1 MCVREDLVSQAAAH
15 YQLHIGVHPL
25 LRKRVSLVS
34 HAALIRRSPDK
45 EGYGTG
51 VLRWRANRHQS
62 AHSNGEQR
70 RQQND
75 PPVLPQCSNPAA
87 KIHARSPISFQ
98 TNRVQIGVDLFADR
112 RGLGLVTVTVL
123 RLVMSAP
130 NAVISAVRASVDPS
144 NMELTVGQCSVTAI
158 EQSPELFDVGFTRF

>member
-1 MCVREDLVSQAAAH
+1 
-15 YQLHIGVHPL
+15 
-25 LRKRVSLVS
+25 
-34 HAALIRRSPDK
+34 
-45 EGYGTG
+45 
-51 VLRWRANRHQS
+51 
-62 AHSNGEQR
+62 
-70 RQQND
+70 
-75 PPVLPQCSNPAA
+75 
-87 KIHARSPISFQ
+87 
-98 TNRVQIGVDLFADR
+98 VQIGVDLFADR